1 MNEMLQVRYST
12 PSVRPNGS
20 RASRTIDRNVSRR
33 LTGRSHNSS
42 ERLPQKKKAG
52 ELAFSGLSA
61 LVG

>member
-12 PSVRPNGS
+12 QSARPNGS
-20 RASRTIDRNVSRR
+20 RASRTNDRNASPM
-33 LTGRSHNSS
+33 GRAACAMALAPA
-42 ERLPQKKKAG
+42 EKKKAG